1 MTGVPKRLE
10 SGEYLIVS
18 LQHAQALGT
27 PIAEPLIYPARPA
40 PVLVLR
46 PGFRPVGVSLLSYI
60 IHQRT

>member
-1 MTGVPKRLE
+1 MTGVPEHIE

-27 PIAEPLIYPARPA
+27 PLVEPLIYPARPA

-60 IHQRT
+60 IHQWT